1 MDRAAATIS
10 PVPPYDFELTA
21 AFQSR
26 YGLDSM
32 EGGAYRRLLDF
43 GDKLV
48 LATAR
53 SVGSINTPQLE
64 LRLQG
69 EGLRDDDVERS
80 TRQVEWLLGATQDLL
95 PFYSL
100 AASDPVMAGLVERF
114 YGLHPTHTATL
125 FEALVLGVLGQ
136 QIAAN
141 VARIIRTL
149 IIEQFG
155 LSAVIDGETYYAFPR
170 PDAIWASSPDVLRTM
185 KLTQRKSEYIH
196 GLAGGG
202 SGSRNRP
209 ERLEGSA
216 RRGGGP
222 TAGFLAGNRQMDS
235 SMGAD
240 PGSVP
245 SQRASFGRSGAA
257 PGSIPPLFR
266 RPRNNRCSSGSAGPP
281 MGTPPHLRH
290 RLPLHGPPLR
300 GGIAEANRGP
310 VSPQGH
316 SIVESASF
324 SSSRSQPGPR
334 DRC

>member
-1 MDRAAATIS
+1 MDRATTIIS

-32 EGGAYRRLLDF
+32 EGGVYSRLLDL

-80 TRQVEWLLGATQDLL
+80 TRQVEWLLGAAQDLL

-196 GLAGGG
+196 GLAGAALDAATGLNALG
-202 SGSRNRP
+202 DLPDEEVVQRLVSLRGIGKWTAQWALIRGLSRPN
-209 ERLEGSA
+209 A
-216 RRGGGP
+216 
-222 TAGFLAGNRQMDS
+222 
-235 SMGAD
+235 
-240 PGSVP
+240 
-245 SQRASFGRSGAA
+245 
-257 PGSIPPLFR
+257 
-266 RPRNNRCSSGSAGPP
+266 
-281 MGTPPHLRH
+281 
-290 RLPLHGPPLR
+290 LPLGDLALR
-300 GGIAEANRGP
+300 RV
-310 VSPQGH
+310 VSRLYFDGQETTDAQVQALARQWEPHRTYATVYLFTALRYG
-316 SIVESASF
+316 VE
-324 SSSRSQPGPR
+324 
-334 DRC
+334 